1 MTGITQTL
9 TGWPMRRFVWVV
21 GFVFVLQV
29 LLVGFLSAW
38 RSALPPGN
46 ATAQSPALVWLP
58 FADPLLS
65 EVPDAAA
72 LAMVNRGC
80 YSGPLWLR
88 RLWPHLVLEAAVEG
102 TVTIDGVS
110 SVRPWFSRLQPGQPS
125 PAEFSLL
132 PLVPRPS
139 APFSASLTLLSEC
152 SFLRIDGEIRSRRMV
167 RSGTLPAW
175 TNVEILT
182 PTTVQI
188 MVDRSGG
195 VLSAT
200 LQPPGSG
207 LAAADQL
214 ALQRARSL
222 GFDPATGRQGGFQ
235 WGTIEFVWSTVT
247 QAAATAPAVIFPP

>member
-1 MTGITQTL
+1 MTRITQTV

-21 GFVFVLQV
+21 GFVFALQV

-38 RSALPPGN
+38 RSASPPGN
-46 ATAQSPALVWLP
+46 ATAQSPTLVWLP
-58 FADPLLS
+58 TTDPLLS
-65 EVPDAAA
+65 EMPDAAA

-80 YSGPLWLR
+80 YSGPLWLG
-88 RLWPHLVLEAAVEG
+88 RLWPHLVSEAAAEG
-102 TVTIDGVS
+102 AVAIDGVS
-110 SVRPWFSRLQPGQPS
+110 SVRPWFSRLQPGEPS
-125 PAEFSLL
+125 PAEFSLT
-132 PLVPRPS
+132 PSVPRPT
-139 APFSASLTLLSEC
+139 APFSSPLTLLSDG
-152 SFLRIDGEIRSRRMV
+152 SFLRIDGEIRSRRIV

-175 TNVEILT
+175 TNVEILA

-188 MVDRSGG
+188 MVDRSGS

-222 GFDPATGRQGGFQ
+222 GFDPATGRPGGFQ

-247 QAAATAPAVIFPP
+247 RAAATAPAVISPP